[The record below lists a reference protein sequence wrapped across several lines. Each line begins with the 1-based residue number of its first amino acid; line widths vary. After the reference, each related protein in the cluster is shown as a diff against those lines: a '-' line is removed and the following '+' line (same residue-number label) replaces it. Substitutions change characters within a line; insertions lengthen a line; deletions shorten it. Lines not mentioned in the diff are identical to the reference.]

1 MKWSEFP
8 LTERF
13 PPLRLLSPCM
23 CICVD
28 NSFLFSDIKG
38 LPEAAFFFSFLFRH
52 QYIEGSGCRFHD
64 LEGEQ
69 MKTTHTLKASVRAE
83 RVQRLASA
91 EDFFKGN
98 METSDWG
105 GRGRDAEA
113 EMRTDR
119 VEGKGERIFVC
130 YEGRATLSL
139 LLKATLS
146 SLSQKSC
153 LVYLPSETSLCPNT
167 ASQPVITNTRVS

>member
-1 MKWSEFP
+1 
-8 LTERF
+8 
-13 PPLRLLSPCM
+13 
-23 CICVD
+23 
-28 NSFLFSDIKG
+28 
-38 LPEAAFFFSFLFRH
+38 
-52 QYIEGSGCRFHD
+52 
-64 LEGEQ
+64 

-98 METSDWG
+98 MATGEVGAERGETREKE
-105 GRGRDAEA
+105 RGEKDAEA

-130 YEGRATLSL
+130 YEGRATLSPL
-139 LLKATLS
+139 SKATLS